1 MNQMNEI
8 DNLYRATNM
17 SDLTNMSTR
26 LLQKY
31 KNNKSKTVMIMN
43 RYKKRR
49 DLMKK
54 GKEIHK
60 VYTYTPSNVNK
71 LVNAGTIISKKNQTM
86 ENYVRGKASF
96 KGEDMNNLGFINKKL
111 VARRSFMIFGRKV
124 KGFIAIPPSLD
135 LEEAHS
141 FAKFMQRSLIN
152 DDVKVKFTVITAD
165 QGGAIFF

>member
-1 MNQMNEI
+1 MNEI

-111 VARRSFMIFGRKV
+111 VVTRES
-124 KGFIAIPPSLD
+124 
-135 LEEAHS
+135 
-141 FAKFMQRSLIN
+141 
-152 DDVKVKFTVITAD
+152 
-165 QGGAIFF
+165 